1 MAAIERATQTDFLS
15 TRMPIV
21 RLLAILSNHP
31 VDGSRT
37 FLEGLKQVGE
47 IYREFARV
55 DATESKKKNPL
66 RLMAEWWK
74 TCPTLGPH
82 SPSLSTQGRLA
93 VGNLVIC
100 SSLDPFRID
109 FVVVN
114 GHQAEL
120 FIHG

>member
-31 VDGSRT
+31 FDGSGT

-55 DATESKKKNPL
+55 DTTERKKKIPFG
-66 RLMAEWWK
+66 RRQSGGK
-74 TCPTLGPH
+74 PV
-82 SPSLSTQGRLA
+82 QRLA
-93 VGNLVIC
+93 P
-100 SSLDPFRID
+100 PFPVPVEPGIS
-109 FVVVN
+109 N
-114 GHQAEL
+114 GR
-120 FIHG
+120 

>member
-31 VDGSRT
+31 FDGSGT

-55 DATESKKKNPL
+55 DATERKKK
-66 RLMAEWWK
+66 
-74 TCPTLGPH
+74 
-82 SPSLSTQGRLA
+82 
-93 VGNLVIC
+93 I
-100 SSLDPFRID
+100 PF
-109 FVVVN
+109 
-114 GHQAEL
+114 G
-120 FIHG
+120 